1 MAADGTLAVTT
12 AAGAGSGRATSLQ
25 RFARRRSTI
34 AFLMTLVGLSPA
46 LGTFFAGVVLANSEF
61 LVLLNQSATDRE
73 ELAKL
78 LNISDTQLGYI
89 TNVPAGC
96 GLIRCAG
103 SIVPFTNSFPKNT
116 RLYQLMTTKPDE
128 ALR

>member
-1 MAADGTLAVTT
+1 MAEKVRADGKLAPIY
-12 AAGAGSGRATSLQ
+12 A
-25 RFARRRSTI
+25 
-34 AFLMTLVGLSPA
+34 
-46 LGTFFAGVVLANSEF
+46 
-61 LVLLNQSATDRE
+61 
-73 ELAKL
+73 
-78 LNISDTQLGYI
+78 
-89 TNVPAGC
+89 VPAGC

>member
-1 MAADGTLAVTT
+1 MA
-12 AAGAGSGRATSLQ
+12 
-25 RFARRRSTI
+25 
-34 AFLMTLVGLSPA
+34 
-46 LGTFFAGVVLANSEF
+46 
-61 LVLLNQSATDRE
+61 
-73 ELAKL
+73 
-78 LNISDTQLGYI
+78 
-89 TNVPAGC
+89 AGC